1 MKFLSDILA
10 KAGLT
15 VDGVVTLNNTATGQT
30 PAANDNSTKLATT
43 AWVRT
48 FVQPYSLPIASAST
62 LGGIKVGTGLSI
74 DSGTGILSVTG
85 ASASSIKST
94 QTFVVTEGQTVFT
107 VTNGY
112 SVGLI
117 DIFLNGVYLSPN
129 QSTATNGSTFT
140 LNDAPAAGDII
151 DVIVVSPVYQG
162 TSTTTD
168 QLPEGVVNLY
178 YTNARARAAI
188 TLTVNGSSGAS
199 TYSSSTG
206 VLNVP
211 TYTLAGLGG
220 IGGSGTTGYVSKFT
234 NSTTIGNS
242 LIYDNGFGIGINTS
256 SPYNSSFYS
265 LDVNGALLVKN
276 VGKAANI
283 TLINADPA
291 GGGNNAFVIH
301 TVGGTLTSSYVDI
314 QGYYGASVTGSTTIR
329 LNAAGGN
336 ILIGSLIGTGTRMVV
351 ASSTGILS
359 AQAIPTISD
368 LSGVPTSR
376 TLTINGVTYD
386 LTANRSWSAL
396 PVGGTAGQL
405 LAKVDGTDYNAQWID
420 EAPAASYTSQLKH
433 QVKASQAISK
443 GQAVYVSSADGTN
456 MIVSKAS
463 NATEGTSSK
472 TMGLLESTVSTNGF
486 TNVIA
491 EGLLSGLD
499 TTGANAAGDPV
510 WLGTD
515 GNLIYGLTN
524 KPSAPAHLVF
534 IGVVTRRNANN
545 GEIFVKVQNGFE
557 LDELHDLSV
566 KNASDGDMIKYVA
579 STGLWTK
586 IAASTTNIVEGTNL
600 YYTQGRFD
608 TAFAAKST
616 TNLAEGTNLYYTD
629 ARVGTYL
636 TNNSYATQTYVNTA
650 VSNLVD
656 AAPGTLDTL
665 NELAAAL
672 GDDPNFATTVAT
684 SIGTKQAQLNGTGF
698 VKVSGTTVSYDNS
711 TYYLASNP
719 SGYITGISF
728 ANVSAKPTTI
738 AGYGITDSL
747 VYTTSTYSNPS
758 WITALAWSKITGAP
772 AFITG
777 YTETDTLATVTG
789 RGAST
794 STTLNLDGRVN
805 IGNGLTRPSALNS
818 DSVAHAR
825 IGGSDVHLYVASL
838 GAGGGYKV
846 AVQAAR
852 TSDFASFDLDLQSN
866 GGTLRYGGNEV
877 ATRTWVTSQSYLT
890 GITSSQVTTALGYTP
905 YNSSNPNGYIT
916 SSALS
921 SYLPLSGGTMTGQIL
936 GPSIGSDVYGGAIQI
951 RERGYVLESQ
961 SAWSFSP
968 AITFH
973 WGNRW
978 AKRFGG
984 RADGLF
990 AIDDEPIAL
999 RSWVTSQGYITG
1011 ESDTLATVTGRG
1023 ASTSTGIT
1031 INPNGTSITMGGGSS
1046 AEGIRMQAS
1055 TSTTYP
1061 VFLRSINPSG
1071 GGETSA
1077 WIFKEADSSWGIW
1090 HNNPINT
1097 LDITRAPGTGIENN
1111 VGGGTNTVM
1120 IRLSHLDGSG
1130 QFTGSILNRV
1140 GTSIL
1145 DQNGNIPGTA
1155 ASETLSTVTGRGSST
1170 SSDLTF
1176 NGTLTMGTSG
1186 TQYIRMGRFP
1196 ASISNAGEAWIGR
1209 ASDRSTGTTTLQLGG
1224 STNGSRFEVVDHAW
1238 SQVIFEAGMNV
1249 IAYKGNN
1256 IWHAGNFTPSS
1267 YLPLSGGTM
1276 TGDITMSGSGR
1287 GIYFTGGNNRI
1298 YFAGNRAIEG
1308 NGVNL
1313 QIGEGHSQTQIQ
1325 SAITQIDGN
1334 LYIANNGGRLYFD
1347 RPNGATVG
1355 GVGWHTN
1362 DVFYLGG
1369 HPDYGPG
1376 AGNHVRVYGFGS
1388 NLYLGNSTNGDVIGI
1403 DGTSGAVSIGRTTT
1417 LTAPLRFNE
1426 SGYGR
1431 IAFTDNY
1438 HGMILRGIPNNAAG
1452 DVTATDV
1459 TSLIQHSGDF
1469 RFYRTNGS
1477 INELYFQV
1485 NATAPYWRGNTI
1497 YHTGNLTNLSQLT
1510 NGPGYIT
1517 NNLGG
1522 VKIYG
1527 LGSLGANGTQTR
1539 RYEIARLGI
1548 DYNDWNSV
1556 GTFEVELHE
1565 NYFAQGLKKVYNIW
1579 YGYVSN
1585 SGIRLVEQRGTGA
1598 NNFRV
1603 VIGNEVVV
1611 SGDHRYIPVY
1621 VDVQY
1626 YSACN
1631 VIIRTNRTE
1640 TTNSNTVV
1648 GGTYIF
1654 TSPSGTDISSFSLD
1668 ETVEFT
1674 THGSASVPGN
1684 FQTTSGSSYL
1694 RVSGIV
1700 NGSYIE
1706 LSGNLPGYSNGQYP
1720 VIKSGGTIHFANN
1733 NKYSAFLEG
1742 ANTYFGIMN
1751 SSQTTRVFLNTNGNS
1766 YLTGGNLGI
1775 GIVNP
1780 SHNLHVYTS
1789 ANEGIFLQG
1798 TGGGVWMD
1806 MQVSG
1811 SNIHS
1816 IGAQVGGMGIYN
1828 RTSNLYRLFVTDAGN
1843 VSIGTPTSAD
1853 VKLHVYTGN
1862 PSGATS
1868 LASNTAI
1875 AIDSNGNQYLEFRT
1889 RSDSAGIMQGIL
1901 FTDNGRNAFI
1911 GFKEYTGAAANT
1923 YGESIHFAIIDF
1935 SASDAG
1941 SGFWWGT
1948 SSNPVNGVTSP
1959 LMFLRGN
1966 GNLNLG
1972 YGSDQGYKFAVNG
1985 TIYASGDVIAYSDLS
2000 VKKNIRTIDNALERV
2015 TKSRGVIYDRKDIES
2030 NNNIGFIAQE
2040 LELEFPE
2047 LISTNADGT
2056 KGVKYQNATAVL
2068 FEAVKEQQ
2076 VQIEELKD
2084 LVKQLINR

>member
-48 FVQPYSLPIASAST
+48 FVQPYSLPIASASI

-242 LIYDNGFGIGINTS
+242 LIYDDGFGIGINTS
-256 SPYNSSFYS
+256 SPYNTSFYS

-276 VGKAANI
+276 VGKTANI

-405 LAKVDGTDYNAQWID
+405 LAKVDGTDYNAQWIN
-420 EAPAASYTSQLKH
+420 EAPAASYTSQVKH
-433 QVKASQAISK
+433 RVKSSQAISK

-472 TMGLLESTVSTNGF
+472 TMGLLESTVAING
-486 TNVIA
+486 TANVVT
-491 EGLLSGLD
+491 EGLIAGLD

-600 YYTQGRFD
+600 YYT
-608 TAFAAKST
+608 
-616 TNLAEGTNLYYTD
+616 D

-719 SGYITGISF
+719 NGYITGISF

-852 TSDFASFDLDLQSN
+852 TSDFQSFDLDLQSN
-866 GGTLRYGGNEV
+866 GGTLRYGGNEI
-877 ATRTWVTSQSYLT
+877 ATRTWVQSQSYLT

-905 YNSSNPNGYIT
+905 WNFGSIDAARNIVSGTNLDTDLENGGAYSSYGAGGTSWNAPFSYGGVIGFAFTSGIRAQFGFDIRHTASDYGDLWYRTKNNVGYSTWRTMLHSANYSSYALPLTGGTLSGPLTINTTGDIVANSETFRMKGGGGSGEFIWYRNYSGSPSHPGFVIINRSGTTTFSHNSNGGGTSVSGNFSAANFSGSSSGTNTGDQTNISGNAGTVSSITGNTGLMVNRLTPTSLIDGLTTSNFRSTLFGTSANGAAIAAARWNSVPTPLSGMTMYGTMIAWSGDSDTHGFVSTNYETPGVTVGGGYGNFISWTKRLAFSDGTGVSGTWAISISGNADTVDGYHASGLLKLNEWNGNLYLHTDGRIYGTIFYDANDDAYYLNPNGNSVLTTATFNLNASSTLTLTSAGTNASMIRAGSGDELYIGGNGTWQMRFSGANVLMDNGGYLQNNESLRAPIFYDSQDTGYYLDPNDTSNLSRLIVNNAVSGAALLVGSNNTSRIINDNSRKALVINAEYYPGLHLNAYAGNNSTHGAYIVMSGNISGGYRLWTMGIANLNPGIFSIGYSDQQDGNGHYGVGDNWSGNDAHHGRLIVDTSGNTKIRGMLYVNGTSGGMTTGSAVIHAGNIGSQSVSYAATAGNANGVAWANVSGRPSALSQFSNDSGYIT
-916 SSALS
+916 SSGSISGNAATATSAS
-921 SYLPLSGGTMTGQIL
+921 SAGTITGRSRGSFTVGGNVNTFYPVAFQ
-936 GPSIGSDVYGGAIQI
+936 IGSGSTGEQGISVLQI
-951 RERGYVLESQ
+951 ERGGYDEPGYSNYT
-961 SAWSFSP
+961 FS
-968 AITFH
+968 TFH
-973 WGNRW
+973 CRIR
-978 AKRFGG
+978 AK
-984 RADGLF
+984 ADGWGFGASYVQVEANAYTTPML
-990 AIDDEPIAL
+990 AE
-999 RSWVTSQGYITG
+999 VTQQNQTSQLIVW
-1011 ESDTLATVTGRG
+1011 LRG
-1023 ASTSTGIT
+1023 GCAYRWYDVE
-1031 INPNGTSITMGGGSS
+1031 GGWGLNFS
-1046 AEGIRMQAS
+1046 
-1055 TSTTYP
+1055 
-1061 VFLRSINPSG
+1061 NPSG
-1071 GGETSA
+1071 GNYS
-1077 WIFKEADSSWGIW
+1077 
-1090 HNNPINT
+1090 
-1097 LDITRAPGTGIENN
+1097 
-1111 VGGGTNTVM
+1111 
-1120 IRLSHLDGSG
+1120 
-1130 QFTGSILNRV
+1130 
-1140 GTSIL
+1140 
-1145 DQNGNIPGTA
+1145 
-1155 ASETLSTVTGRGSST
+1155 
-1170 SSDLTF
+1170 TF
-1176 NGTLTMGTSG
+1176 NGNAVYSPTTTNTIGGNFKYQQGWGNNYISGRLTAGNGITAQSQIIAALHSSAAPDYANPLWIWCAADNDAIVIQNTTAGGNPPKIYFRDTNGTIQTSNTLIRLRTSN
-1186 TQYIRMGRFP
+1186 
-1196 ASISNAGEAWIGR
+1196 SDSLSAWLNGSTWNVTGDVVAY
-1209 ASDRSTGTTTLQLGG
+1209 ASDKRLK
-1224 STNGSRFEVVDHAW
+1224 E
-1238 SQVIFEAGMNV
+1238 
-1249 IAYKGNN
+1249 N
-1256 IWHAGNFTPSS
+1256 IKTIPNAIEKVSA
-1267 YLPLSGGTM
+1267 LSGVTFDWN
-1276 TGDITMSGSGR
+1276 TTSEK
-1287 GIYFTGGNNRI
+1287 
-1298 YFAGNRAIEG
+1298 AGFVPKRKYDEI
-1308 NGVNL
+1308 GVLAQDVQNVL
-1313 QIGEGHSQTQIQ
+1313 PQAVEY
-1325 SAITQIDGN
+1325 AP
-1334 LYIANNGGRLYFD
+1334 FD
-1347 RPNGATVG
+1347 R
-1355 GVGWHTN
+1355 N
-1362 DVFYLGG
+1362 D
-1369 HPDYGPG
+1369 
-1376 AGNHVRVYGFGS
+1376 
-1388 NLYLGNSTNGDVIGI
+1388 
-1403 DGTSGAVSIGRTTT
+1403 DGTSK
-1417 LTAPLRFNE
+1417 
-1426 SGYGR
+1426 SG
-1431 IAFTDNY
+1431 
-1438 HGMILRGIPNNAAG
+1438 
-1452 DVTATDV
+1452 
-1459 TSLIQHSGDF
+1459 
-1469 RFYRTNGS
+1469 
-1477 INELYFQV
+1477 
-1485 NATAPYWRGNTI
+1485 
-1497 YHTGNLTNLSQLT
+1497 
-1510 NGPGYIT
+1510 
-1517 NNLGG
+1517 
-1522 VKIYG
+1522 
-1527 LGSLGANGTQTR
+1527 
-1539 RYEIARLGI
+1539 
-1548 DYNDWNSV
+1548 
-1556 GTFEVELHE
+1556 E
-1565 NYFAQGLKKVYNIW
+1565 NY
-1579 YGYVSN
+1579 
-1585 SGIRLVEQRGTGA
+1585 
-1598 NNFRV
+1598 
-1603 VIGNEVVV
+1603 
-1611 SGDHRYIPVY
+1611 
-1621 VDVQY
+1621 
-1626 YSACN
+1626 
-1631 VIIRTNRTE
+1631 
-1640 TTNSNTVV
+1640 
-1648 GGTYIF
+1648 
-1654 TSPSGTDISSFSLD
+1654 
-1668 ETVEFT
+1668 
-1674 THGSASVPGN
+1674 
-1684 FQTTSGSSYL
+1684 
-1694 RVSGIV
+1694 
-1700 NGSYIE
+1700 
-1706 LSGNLPGYSNGQYP
+1706 
-1720 VIKSGGTIHFANN
+1720 
-1733 NKYSAFLEG
+1733 
-1742 ANTYFGIMN
+1742 
-1751 SSQTTRVFLNTNGNS
+1751 
-1766 YLTGGNLGI
+1766 LT
-1775 GIVNP
+1775 
-1780 SHNLHVYTS
+1780 
-1789 ANEGIFLQG
+1789 
-1798 TGGGVWMD
+1798 
-1806 MQVSG
+1806 
-1811 SNIHS
+1811 
-1816 IGAQVGGMGIYN
+1816 
-1828 RTSNLYRLFVTDAGN
+1828 
-1843 VSIGTPTSAD
+1843 
-1853 VKLHVYTGN
+1853 
-1862 PSGATS
+1862 
-1868 LASNTAI
+1868 
-1875 AIDSNGNQYLEFRT
+1875 
-1889 RSDSAGIMQGIL
+1889 
-1901 FTDNGRNAFI
+1901 
-1911 GFKEYTGAAANT
+1911 
-1923 YGESIHFAIIDF
+1923 
-1935 SASDAG
+1935 
-1941 SGFWWGT
+1941 
-1948 SSNPVNGVTSP
+1948 
-1959 LMFLRGN
+1959 
-1966 GNLNLG
+1966 
-1972 YGSDQGYKFAVNG
+1972 
-1985 TIYASGDVIAYSDLS
+1985 
-2000 VKKNIRTIDNALERV
+2000 
-2015 TKSRGVIYDRKDIES
+2015 
-2030 NNNIGFIAQE
+2030 
-2040 LELEFPE
+2040 
-2047 LISTNADGT
+2047 
-2056 KGVKYQNATAVL
+2056 VKYEKIVPL
-2068 FEAVKEQQ
+2068 LIEAVKEQQ
-2076 VQIEELKD
+2076 AQIESQKSEIEELKD

>member
-1 MKFLSDILA
+1 MSYQVDSYGNAYFP
-10 KAGLT
+10 AG
-15 VDGVVTLNNTATGQT
+15 VSVASI
-30 PAANDNSTKLATT
+30 PATT
-43 AWVRT
+43 GTQNKVLVPGPGGRI
-48 FVQPYSLPIASAST
+48 SSASISQLIT
-62 LGGIKVGTGLSI
+62 QSGGNLV
-74 DSGTGILSVTG
+74 
-85 ASASSIKST
+85 SSIFGRT
-94 QTFVVTEGQTVFT
+94 GVITALRGDYNTDQVTEGQALYFSNSRARKAISVTTFNTSGPATYDSTTGIINIPQYGSGIVGNYVPVTRTITINGQTADLSANRIFTIDAMVYPSVGIPISNGTAWGTSIVDNSTNWNTAYSWGNHAGLYSLLGHTHTFASLTSIPTTLAGYGITDAATSAQGANADTAFGWGNHALAGYLTSFTETDPTVPSHVKAITTTNITNWNTAYSWGNHALAGYLTSFTETDPVWTSEKANYALKTYVDTSISNLIDAAPTTLDTLNELAAALGDDANFSTT
-107 VTNGY
+107 VTN
-112 SVGLI
+112 
-117 DIFLNGVYLSPN
+117 
-129 QSTATNGSTFT
+129 
-140 LNDAPAAGDII
+140 
-151 DVIVVSPVYQG
+151 
-162 TSTTTD
+162 
-168 QLPEGVVNLY
+168 
-178 YTNARARAAI
+178 
-188 TLTVNGSSGAS
+188 
-199 TYSSSTG
+199 
-206 VLNVP
+206 
-211 TYTLAGLGG
+211 
-220 IGGSGTTGYVSKFT
+220 
-234 NSTTIGNS
+234 
-242 LIYDNGFGIGINTS
+242 
-256 SPYNSSFYS
+256 
-265 LDVNGALLVKN
+265 
-276 VGKAANI
+276 
-283 TLINADPA
+283 
-291 GGGNNAFVIH
+291 
-301 TVGGTLTSSYVDI
+301 
-314 QGYYGASVTGSTTIR
+314 
-329 LNAAGGN
+329 
-336 ILIGSLIGTGTRMVV
+336 LIGTKEPAIIAGT
-351 ASSTGILS
+351 T
-359 AQAIPTISD
+359 AQYWRGDKTWQTLPIYTISD
-368 LSGVPTSR
+368 LGGVPTSR
-376 TLTINGVTYD
+376 TLTINGVSYD

-396 PVGGTAGQL
+396 PVGGIAGQL
-405 LAKVDGTDYNAQWID
+405 LAKVDGTDYNAQWIN
-420 EAPAASYTSQLKH
+420 EAPAASYTSQVKH
-433 QVKASQAISK
+433 QVKAAQAITK

-472 TMGLLESTVSTNGF
+472 TMGLLESTVAING
-486 TNVIA
+486 TANVVT
-491 EGLLSGLD
+491 EGLLAGLD
-499 TTGANAAGDPV
+499 TTGANAAGDAV

-524 KPSAPAHLVF
+524 KPVAPAHLVF

-557 LDELHDLSV
+557 MNEIHDYLESGV
-566 KNASDGDMIKYVA
+566 QNNFVISYESSTDLYKPKSIATLLGYTPANAARNLTINGITYDLTADRSWTINPMVYPSAGIAV
-579 STGLWTK
+579 STGSSWGTSITDNSTNWNTAYGWGNHASAGYLTTAT
-586 IAASTTNIVEGTNL
+586 AASTYL
-600 YYTQGRFD
+600 TQS
-608 TAFAAKST
+608 AAATIYLTLS
-616 TNLAEGTNLYYTD
+616 NASS
-629 ARVGTYL
+629 TYL
-636 TNNSYATQTYVNTA
+636 TQSGAASIYLTSSNASSTYLTQSGAASIYLTQTN
-650 VSNLVD
+650 
-656 AAPGTLDTL
+656 
-665 NELAAAL
+665 
-672 GDDPNFATTVAT
+672 
-684 SIGTKQAQLNGTGF
+684 
-698 VKVSGTTVSYDNS
+698 
-711 TYYLASNP
+711 ASNTYASL
-719 SGYITGISF
+719 SG
-728 ANVSAKPTTI
+728 A
-738 AGYGITDSL
+738 
-747 VYTTSTYSNPS
+747 YSNPAFVAS
-758 WITALAWSKITGAP
+758 LAWSKITGAP
-772 AFITG
+772 AFLTGNQNITLSG
-777 YTETDTLATVTG
+777 DVTGSGTTSIVTTIANNAVTTAKINNGAVTAAKLATFGAGEGFFWAANTDGASIVFESTGDGASGSRALSNLLIALTDNGDEGLKVTTTGSELLYVNINQFQYKGNNVWHAGNLTNLNQLTNGPGYITSYTETDTLQSVVN
-789 RGAST
+789 RGST
-794 STTLNLDGRVN
+794 
-805 IGNGLTRPSALNS
+805 
-818 DSVAHAR
+818 
-825 IGGSDVHLYVASL
+825 
-838 GAGGGYKV
+838 
-846 AVQAAR
+846 
-852 TSDFASFDLDLQSN
+852 
-866 GGTLRYGGNEV
+866 
-877 ATRTWVTSQSYLT
+877 
-890 GITSSQVTTALGYTP
+890 
-905 YNSSNPNGYIT
+905 
-916 SSALS
+916 
-921 SYLPLSGGTMTGQIL
+921 
-936 GPSIGSDVYGGAIQI
+936 
-951 RERGYVLESQ
+951 
-961 SAWSFSP
+961 
-968 AITFH
+968 
-973 WGNRW
+973 
-978 AKRFGG
+978 
-984 RADGLF
+984 
-990 AIDDEPIAL
+990 
-999 RSWVTSQGYITG
+999 
-1011 ESDTLATVTGRG
+1011 
-1023 ASTSTGIT
+1023 
-1031 INPNGTSITMGGGSS
+1031 TSIT
-1046 AEGIRMQAS
+1046 I
-1055 TSTTYP
+1055 TSTINGTALVMSGAGSAQGIQMRADSSTIYP
-1061 VFLRSINPSG
+1061 VFLRSLNPIS

-1077 WIFKEADSSWGIW
+1077 WIFKEADPSWGIW
-1090 HNNPINT
+1090 HNNPSNT

-1155 ASETLSTVTGRGSST
+1155 ASETLSTVAGRGSST

-1298 YFAGNRAIEG
+1298 YFAGSRAIEG

-1334 LYIANNGGRLYFD
+1334 LYIAKDGGRLYFD
-1347 RPNGATVG
+1347 RPSGATVG

-1517 NNLGG
+1517 NNLSG
-1522 VKIYG
+1522 VKTYG
-1527 LGSLGANGTQTR
+1527 LGSLGANGEQTR

-1548 DYNDWNSV
+1548 DFNDWNSV
-1556 GTFEVELHE
+1556 GSFEVELHE
-1565 NYFAQGLKKVYNIW
+1565 NYFGQGLKKVYNIW

-1585 SGIRLVEQRGTGA
+1585 SGIRLVEQRGAGA

-1611 SGDHRYIPVY
+1611 SGDHRYLPVF

-1626 YSACN
+1626 YGACN
-1631 VIIRTNRTE
+1631 VIVRTNRNITE
-1640 TTNSNTVV
+1640 NSNTAV
-1648 GGTYIF
+1648 GAAYIF
-1654 TSPSGTDISSFSLD
+1654 TSPSGTNISSFGLD

-1694 RVSGIV
+1694 RASGIT

-1706 LSGNLPGYSNGQYP
+1706 LSGNLPGYSNGLYP
-1720 VIKSGGTIHFANN
+1720 VIKSGGTIHFANL
-1733 NKYSAFLEG
+1733 NKYAAYLEG
-1742 ANTYFGIMN
+1742 ANTYFGIMD
-1751 SSQTTRVFLNTNGNS
+1751 SALNTRIFLATSGNS
-1766 YLTGGNLGI
+1766 YFTGGNLGI

-1780 SHNLHVYTS
+1780 SKALHVYTS

-1853 VKLHVYTGN
+1853 VRLHVHTGT

-1911 GFKEYTGAAANT
+1911 GFKEYTGAVANT
-1923 YGESIHFAIIDF
+1923 YGESIHFAILDF

-1948 SSNPVNGVTSP
+1948 SNNALNGVTSP

-1985 TIYASGDVIAYSDLS
+1985 AIYASGDITAFSDIS
-2000 VKKNIRTIDNALERV
+2000 VKKNVRTIDNALERV

>member
-48 FVQPYSLPIASAST
+48 FVQPYSLPIASASI

-276 VGKAANI
+276 VGKTANI
-283 TLINADPA
+283 TLINSDPA

-301 TVGGTLTSSYVDI
+301 TVGGTFGDSYVDI
-314 QGYYGASVTGSTTIR
+314 QGYYGASITGSTTIR

-336 ILIGSLIGTGTRMVV
+336 LLVGSLIGTGTRMVV

-359 AQAIPTISD
+359 SQAIPTISD

-405 LAKVDGTDYNAQWID
+405 LAKVDGTDYNAQWIN
-420 EAPAASYTSQLKH
+420 EAPAASYTSQVKH
-433 QVKASQAISK
+433 QVKASQAITK

-491 EGLLSGLD
+491 EGLLSGLN
-499 TTGANAAGDPV
+499 TNGANAGDPV

-515 GNLIYGLTN
+515 GNLIYGLLN

-534 IGVVTRRNANN
+534 IGVVTRVNANN

-557 LDELHDLSV
+557 MNELHDYVESGVQNNFVISYESSTDLYKPKSIATLLGYTPANAARNLTINGTTFDLTADRTWTLTTSV
-566 KNASDGDMIKYVA
+566 V
-579 STGLWTK
+579 
-586 IAASTTNIVEGTNL
+586 
-600 YYTQGRFD
+600 
-608 TAFAAKST
+608 
-616 TNLAEGTNLYYTD
+616 AEGTNLYYTD

-636 TNNSYATQTYVNTA
+636 TNNSYATQSYVNTA

-672 GDDPNFATTVAT
+672 GDDPNFATTVAA
-684 SIGTKQAQLNGTGF
+684 SIGTKEPAITAGTTSQYWRGDKTWQTLPIYTLSGLGGQPQLNGTGF

-719 SGYITGISF
+719 NGYITGISF

-758 WITALAWSKITGAP
+758 WITTLAWSKITGAP

-794 STTLNLDGRVN
+794 STTVNLNGGATIAGLTVAGDVAFSGSSRKITVGQQN
-805 IGNGLTRPSALNS
+805 RIVFSYQTLSTVDSGADRGGWMWNAYYDWSVPGYKFLNTNSQGAQMLYIGNTELSLYRKAGPATSDAS
-818 DSVAHAR
+818 FSWDSVFPILHSGNYNSYSPTL
-825 IGGSDVHLYVASL
+825 IGGGAS
-838 GAGGGYKV
+838 GTWGINVTGTAG
-846 AVQAAR
+846 
-852 TSDFASFDLDLQSN
+852 S
-866 GGTLRYGGNEV
+866 E
-877 ATRTWVTSQSYLT
+877 
-890 GITSSQVTTALGYTP
+890 
-905 YNSSNPNGYIT
+905 
-916 SSALS
+916 
-921 SYLPLSGGTMTGQIL
+921 
-936 GPSIGSDVYGGAIQI
+936 
-951 RERGYVLESQ
+951 
-961 SAWSFSP
+961 
-968 AITFH
+968 
-973 WGNRW
+973 
-978 AKRFGG
+978 
-984 RADGLF
+984 
-990 AIDDEPIAL
+990 
-999 RSWVTSQGYITG
+999 
-1011 ESDTLATVTGRG
+1011 TLATITGRG
-1023 ASTSTGIT
+1023 STTSTGIT

-1077 WIFKEADSSWGIW
+1077 WIFKEADPSWGIW
-1090 HNNPINT
+1090 HNNPSNT

-1347 RPNGATVG
+1347 RPSGATVG

-1517 NNLGG
+1517 NNLSG
-1522 VKIYG
+1522 VKTYG
-1527 LGSLGANGTQTR
+1527 LGSLGANGEQTR

-1548 DYNDWNSV
+1548 DFNDWNGV
-1556 GTFEVELHE
+1556 GSFEVELHE
-1565 NYFAQGLKKVYNIW
+1565 NYFGQGLKKVYNIW

-1585 SGIRLVEQRGTGA
+1585 SGIRLVEQRGAGA

-1603 VIGNEVVV
+1603 VIGSEVVV
-1611 SGDHRYIPVY
+1611 SGDHRYLPVF

-1626 YSACN
+1626 YGACN
-1631 VIIRTNRTE
+1631 VIVRTNRNITE
-1640 TTNSNTVV
+1640 NSNTSI
-1648 GGTYIF
+1648 GAAYIF
-1654 TSPSGTDISSFSLD
+1654 TSPSGTNISSFGLD

-1733 NKYSAFLEG
+1733 NKYAAFLEG
-1742 ANTYFGIMN
+1742 SNTYFGIMN

-1828 RTSNLYRLFVTDAGN
+1828 RTSNIYRMFITDAGN

-1853 VKLHVYTGN
+1853 VRLHVHTGT

-1911 GFKEYTGAAANT
+1911 GFKEYTGAVANT

-1948 SSNPVNGVTSP
+1948 SSNPLNGVTSP